1 MHMETRERA
10 QEFLG
15 RYAEA
20 LNAPDAEALAACW
33 QVPALA
39 LSDESAHA
47 FESPDEVRA
56 FLASSNDRRL
66 EQGTAATV
74 PTSINVAEL
83 SPRIL
88 RVDVVWSHR
97 DAAGTERSRR
107 YTYYLLHLDADG
119 RPGIRVAVDAPA
131 PPG

>member
-1 MHMETRERA
+1 METRERA
-10 QEFLG
+10 QKFLG

-20 LNAPDAEALAACW
+20 LNAADAEALAACW
-33 QVPALA
+33 QVPALV
-39 LSDESAHA
+39 LSDESAYA
-47 FESPDEVRA
+47 FESEDEVRA
-56 FLASSNDRRL
+56 FLASDGARHRD
-66 EQGTAATV
+66 QGIAATA

-97 DAAGTERSRR
+97 DAAGAERSRR
-107 YTYYLLHLDADG
+107 YTYYLLHLDAEG
-119 RPGIRVAVDAPA
+119 RPRIRVAVDAPM

>member
-1 MHMETRERA
+1 METRERA

-39 LSDESAHA
+39 LSDDTAHA
-47 FESPDEVRA
+47 FESEDEVRA
-56 FLASSNDRRL
+56 FLASGGERQRHD
-66 EQGTAATV
+66 GIVATA

-97 DAAGTERSRR
+97 DAAGTERARQ
-107 YTYYLLHLDADG
+107 YTYYLLHLDAEG
-119 RPGIRVAVDAPA
+119 RPGIRVAVDAPV